1 MNEDLPLEFRLE
13 CLVLAGGSPV
23 RLAKAGELLGVPV
36 DAVRAAAETLNRRNM
51 TEGHS
56 FTVEERGGLLVAQ
69 TRAPFADLVRALK
82 EEKTRLSPALLHT
95 LAAVAYRQ
103 PVTRAEIEALRGV
116 DCAFGLGRLMELGL
130 VRVAG
135 RADKPGR
142 PLLYRTT
149 EQFLI
154 HFGLPSI
161 EDLPS
166 ADELRSMLQEP
177 DSQRISPAKMGAP

>member
-1 MNEDLPLEFRLE
+1 MTDGLPLGFKLE
-13 CLVLAGGSPV
+13 CLVLAHGSPLPLRKAAEV
-23 RLAKAGELLGVPV
+23 LAVSADQVK
-36 DAVRAAAETLNRRNM
+36 AAASWLNERNRA
-51 TEGHS
+51 EGRS

-69 TRAPFADLVRALK
+69 TTEAFADLVRILR
-82 EEKTRLSPALLHT
+82 EERTTLTPALLHT

-116 DCAFGLGRLMELGL
+116 DAGFALGRLLELGL
-130 VRVAG
+130 IRIAG
-135 RADKPGR
+135 RAEKPGR

-154 HFGLPSI
+154 HFGLPSL

-166 ADELRSMLQEP
+166 AEELRALMETASAP
-177 DSQRISPAKMGAP
+177 PARP